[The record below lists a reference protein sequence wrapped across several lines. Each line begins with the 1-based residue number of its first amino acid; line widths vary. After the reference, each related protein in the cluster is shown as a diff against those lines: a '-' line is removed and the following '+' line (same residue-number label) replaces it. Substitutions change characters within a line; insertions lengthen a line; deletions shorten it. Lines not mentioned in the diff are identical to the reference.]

1 MKTSND
7 SDAVPDDLYELI
19 LELAKRP
26 DVRSVSCPF
35 QDFSL
40 WRELVAE
47 QVRRSHAMGLAPQEA
62 FRLNGPDSGI
72 PLVSDESNRKDVEW
86 GGEIHIPY
94 EGVCGGDVFIQPHWF
109 GFRQEQAR
117 LALTLSQA
125 VFGDFALDGY
135 KTCNY
140 LLTRWKKLGEIAC
153 AKRIEVGDWLLY
165 STDVTDGPLK
175 Y

>member
-1 MKTSND
+1 MKTPSD
-7 SDAVPDDLYELI
+7 IDAVPDDLYELI
-19 LELAKRP
+19 LELSARP
-26 DVRSVSCPF
+26 GVHSVSCPL

-47 QVRRSHAMGLAPQEA
+47 QVRRSVAMGIAPQEA

-72 PLVSDESNRKDVEW
+72 HLVSDESIRKDVEW

-94 EGVCGGDVFIQPHWF
+94 EGVCGGDVFIQPDWF
-109 GFRQEQAR
+109 GFMPEQAR
-117 LALTLSQA
+117 LARTLSQA

-153 AKRIEVGDWLLY
+153 ATRIEVGDWVLY
-165 STDVTDGPLK
+165 VANVTDEHLC
-175 Y
+175 